1 MKYFS
6 YWRLDVNQDDTESE
20 PELDEFVNNNF
31 DNQDFSSVNSDYEED
46 RSVSEYQDFYKIM
59 VKGEMVLN
67 LYKNSKITTA
77 ATCIISEK
85 IMDLTRKVLLTKLK
99 NPFQLNIQNENID
112 FVTDTILN
120 SEYICFGL

>member
-6 YWRLDVNQDDTESE
+6 YWRLDTNQDDTESE

-31 DNQDFSSVNSDYEED
+31 DNQDFSSVNSDCEED

>member
-6 YWRLDVNQDDTESE
+6 YWRLDANQDDTESE
-20 PELDEFVNNNF
+20 PELDEFVNSNF
-31 DNQDFSSVNSDYEED
+31 DNQDFSSVNSGYEED

-99 NPFQLNIQNENID
+99 NPFQLNIPNENID